1 MKTRWVPAIL
11 LCCAALA
18 PVEALAQAEGNVQ
31 LQIGLR
37 TLDREVWGE
46 VDDQWAWGVQADF
59 GSAGWPVHLQVG
71 LHASEREK
79 RRTSCFVWFCDV
91 GKVELKGTLQE
102 ASLGVVK
109 IWSSGERVRPFLA
122 AGGEVVN
129 AELRDRRTAVD
140 HEETSSAAYAAGGVF
155 WQTSKSAR
163 VRLNSGVEAKIV
175 LGAHLKIDGTE
186 ESADYYQLAY
196 LIGVGW

>member
-11 LCCAALA
+11 LAFAALA
-18 PVEALAQAEGNVQ
+18 PAETLAQAEGNVNV
-31 LQIGLR
+31 QIGLR
-37 TLDREVWGE
+37 TLDREPWRE

-59 GSAGWPVHLQVG
+59 GSASWPVHLQVG

-91 GKVELKGTLQE
+91 GRVELKGTLQE

-109 IWSSGERVRPFLA
+109 IWSPGERVRPFLA
-122 AGGEVVN
+122 AGGELVN
-129 AELRDRRTAVD
+129 AELKDRKTGVD
-140 HEETSSAAYAAGGVF
+140 HEETSAAAYAAGGVF

-163 VRLNSGVEAKIV
+163 VRLNSGVEARIV
-175 LGAHLKIDGTE
+175 LGAHVRIDGTE

>member
-1 MKTRWVPAIL
+1 MRTRWVPAIL
-11 LCCAALA
+11 LGFAALA
-18 PVEALAQAEGNVQ
+18 PAEALAQAEGNVNV
-31 LQIGLR
+31 QIGLR
-37 TLDREVWGE
+37 TLDREPWGE

-59 GSAGWPVHLQVG
+59 GSGRWPVHVQVG

-91 GKVELKGTLQE
+91 GGVELKGTLQE

-109 IWSSGERVRPFLA
+109 IWSPGERVRPFLG

-129 AELRDRRTAVD
+129 AELKDRRTGVD
-140 HEETSSAAYAAGGVF
+140 HEETSAAAYAAGGVF
-155 WQTSKSAR
+155 WQTPKSAR

-175 LGAHLKIDGTE
+175 LGAHLKIDGAE